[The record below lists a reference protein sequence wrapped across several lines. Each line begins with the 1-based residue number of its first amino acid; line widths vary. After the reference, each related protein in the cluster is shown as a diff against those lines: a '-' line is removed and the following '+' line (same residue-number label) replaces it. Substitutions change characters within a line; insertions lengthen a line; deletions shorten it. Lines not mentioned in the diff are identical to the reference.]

1 LTPPPDTPSPL
12 ISIVVP
18 VFNEAETVAAVIARL
33 LEIELPAPREIIVV
47 NDGSSDGTRAVLD
60 GLAATPRLTII
71 HADRNRGK
79 GHAIRLGFARAR
91 GTVVAIQDADLELD
105 PAQLALLVDPILKG
119 SSSVVYGSRFL
130 GGRPRAPWLSIAANR
145 ALTALTN
152 AVYGSSLTDM
162 ETCYKIMRS
171 DVARSLELTADRFD
185 IEPEITARL
194 LVAGHT
200 IDERP
205 VTFTPRSRAAGK
217 KIGWRDGLV
226 AVRVLLRLRPPGAFL
241 TRALV
246 LLALLT
252 VLAAFA
258 IAVCGGFGFRIA
270 GVLVRAHRPAIAIGV
285 ALGAIALAA
294 TRGRARIG
302 AASLWW
308 WGIIDRGASPIACA
322 VAIAAIA
329 TGWVWG
335 THVAGGSDSYCY
347 LNEAELLAG
356 GHVRQL
362 QPDAADFPWHDKR
375 WAFVPA
381 GHGPAP
387 GPDGAVVPICPS
399 GYPLLMAAA
408 RTVAGRAG
416 MFWIVP
422 LMGGLAVWLTFVLG
436 RRLGGAPAG
445 VTAAVLFASSP
456 IFLYQIVQP
465 MNDVPAAALWLLALV
480 LASRAGARP
489 GWLSEIWS
497 GAAAGAALV
506 VRPNLLPLAAVTAL
520 WIASARTAWRDR
532 VFSLISFGIAALP
545 FVLLVMALQNAM
557 YGGPLT
563 SGYGDLGA
571 LFAMD
576 HVGPNLR
583 RYPAWLLQTHTP
595 IVLLALAALWTA
607 PRDARRAPPH
617 DTRRAPPHDTR
628 RAPPHDTRR
637 ATGWLLAFAA
647 ATLLCYLPYMVYDAW
662 WYLRFV
668 LPAVA
673 VILTLTAVVAA
684 GLAARLPPVWRAPA
698 FALGCGL
705 LAIVYIDIAARRHV
719 FELQA
724 LESRF
729 RVAGEYVAARLPA
742 DAAVVTVHQ
751 SGSVR
756 FYSGR
761 QTLLW
766 DVVDPSSLDRA
777 LDYLRSRGY
786 RPYLLF
792 EKWEEPAFRKRFGGK
807 SAIGGLDWPAIAD
820 INREVRIYDPDD
832 RASYMGGVP
841 IYTDRVWT
849 RIPNP

>member
-1 LTPPPDTPSPL
+1 MTDPRDASSQL
-12 ISIVVP
+12 ISIIVP
-18 VFNEAETVAAVIARL
+18 VFNEAETVAAVVARL
-33 LEIELPAPREIIVV
+33 LEIDLPAPREIIVV

-79 GHAIRLGFARAR
+79 GHAIRLGFAHAR

-105 PAQLALLVDPILKG
+105 PAQLAFLVDPIVRG

-130 GGRPRAPWLSIAANR
+130 GGRPPAPWLSIVANR
-145 ALTALTN
+145 ALTWLTN

-200 IDERP
+200 IDEHP

-226 AVRVLLRLRPPGAFL
+226 AVRVLLRLRPRGAFL

-246 LLALLT
+246 LLAFLT
-252 VLAAFA
+252 VLTAFA
-258 IAVCGGFGFRIA
+258 IVVSGGFGFRIA
-270 GVLVRAHRPAIAIGV
+270 GVLVRAHSPATAIGV
-285 ALGAIALAA
+285 ALGAVALAA
-294 TRGRARIG
+294 TRGRTQLG

-308 WGIIDRGASPIACA
+308 WRVIDRGASPIACA

-329 TGWVWG
+329 TAWAWG

-362 QPDAADFPWHDKR
+362 QPDAASVPWPDSR

-381 GHGPAP
+381 GHAPAP
-387 GPDGAVVPICPS
+387 GPDGAIVPICPS
-399 GYPLLMAAA
+399 GYPLMMAAA
-408 RTVAGRAG
+408 RVIAGRAG

-422 LMGGLAVWLTFVLG
+422 LMGGLAVWLVFVLA
-436 RRLGGAPAG
+436 RRIGGAPAG
-445 VTAAVLFASSP
+445 LTAAVLFAASP
-456 IFLYQIVQP
+456 VFLYQIVQP

-480 LASRAGARP
+480 LASRAAARP
-489 GWLSEIWS
+489 GWLSEMVC
-497 GAAAGAALV
+497 GATAGAALV
-506 VRPNLLPLAAVTAL
+506 VRPNLLPLAAIVAL
-520 WIASARTAWRDR
+520 WIATARETWRDR
-532 VFSLISFGIAALP
+532 ALSLILFAIGALP
-545 FVLLVMALQNAM
+545 FVLLVMAVQNAM
-557 YGGPLT
+557 YGGPLK

-576 HVGPNLR
+576 HVWPNLR
-583 RYPAWLLQTHTP
+583 RYPVWLLQTQTP
-595 IVLLALAALWTA
+595 IVLLALAAPWIVGPCRTCW
-607 PRDARRAPPH
+607 
-617 DTRRAPPHDTR
+617 
-628 RAPPHDTRR
+628 
-637 ATGWLLAFAA
+637 WLLAFAA
-647 ATLLCYLPYMVYDAW
+647 ATLACYLPYMVYDAW
-662 WYLRFV
+662 WYLRFL

-673 VILTLTAVVAA
+673 VILTLTAAA
-684 GLAARLPPVWRAPA
+684 AAALAARLPAVWRAPA
-698 FALGCGL
+698 LALGSGL
-705 LAIVYIDIAARRHV
+705 LAILCIDIAARRQV

-729 RVAGEYVAARLPA
+729 RIAGEYVAGRLPA

-766 DVVDPSSLDRA
+766 DVVDPPSLDRA

-792 EKWEEPAFRKRFGGK
+792 ERWEEPAFRKRFDGK
-807 SAIGGLDWPAIAD
+807 SAIGPLDWPPIAE
-820 INREVRIYDPDD
+820 INREVRIYDPAD
-832 RASYMGGVP
+832 RAPYKLGVAVQ
-841 IYTDRVWT
+841 TDRVWT

>member
-1 LTPPPDTPSPL
+1 LTDPRDAPSPL
-12 ISIVVP
+12 ISIIVP
-18 VFNEAETVAAVIARL
+18 VFNEAATVAGVIARL

-60 GLAATPRLTII
+60 GLATTPRLTII
-71 HADRNRGK
+71 HAERNRGK
-79 GHAIRLGFARAR
+79 GHAIRLGLSRAR

-105 PAQLALLVDPILKG
+105 PAQLAVLVDPIVSG

-130 GGRPRAPWLSIAANR
+130 SGRPNAPWLSIAANR
-145 ALTALTN
+145 GLTWLTN
-152 AVYGSSLTDM
+152 AIYGSSLTDM

-194 LVAGHT
+194 LVAGHR
-200 IDERP
+200 IDELP

-226 AVRVLLRLRPPGAFL
+226 AVRVLLRLRPRGAFL
-241 TRALV
+241 TRALL
-246 LLALLT
+246 LLALVAVLT
-252 VLAAFA
+252 EWA
-258 IAVCGGFGFRIA
+258 IVVSGGFEFRIG
-270 GVLVRAHRPAIAIGV
+270 GVFVRAHRPAIAIVV
-285 ALGAIALAA
+285 ALGAILLAA
-294 TRGRARIG
+294 APGRARIA
-302 AASLWW
+302 AASTWW
-308 WGIIDRGASPIACA
+308 WQAIDRGAPAMACA

-329 TGWVWG
+329 TGWGWG

-347 LNEAELLAG
+347 LNEAELLAAG
-356 GHVRQL
+356 QTRQL
-362 QPDAADFPWHDKR
+362 QPDAANIPWPDSR

-381 GHGPAP
+381 GHAPAP

-408 RTVAGRAG
+408 HTIAGRAG

-436 RRLGGAPAG
+436 RRVGGARAG
-445 VTAAVLFASSP
+445 LMAAVLLAASP

-480 LASRAGARP
+480 LASRAAARP
-489 GWLSEIWS
+489 DWIAQAWT

-520 WIASARTAWRDR
+520 WVASARPAWRDR
-532 VFSLISFGIAALP
+532 VLSLVWFAIGALP
-545 FVLLVMALQNAM
+545 FVLLVMAMQNAM
-557 YGGPLT
+557 YGGPLR

-571 LFAMD
+571 LFSMD
-576 HVGPNLR
+576 HIGPNLR
-583 RYPAWLLQTHTP
+583 RYPAWLVQTHTP
-595 IVLLALAALWTA
+595 IVVLALAAPWI
-607 PRDARRAPPH
+607 ARSSV
-617 DTRRAPPHDTR
+617 
-628 RAPPHDTRR
+628 
-637 ATGWLLAFAA
+637 WLLAFAA
-647 ATLLCYLPYMVYDAW
+647 ATLACYLPYVVFDAW

-673 VILTLTAVVAA
+673 VILTLTAATAA
-684 GLAARLPPVWRAPA
+684 WLAARLPPAWRAPA
-698 FALGCGL
+698 LALGCGL
-705 LAIVYIDIAARRHV
+705 LAIFYIEVAARRQV
-719 FELQA
+719 FELHA
-724 LESRF
+724 LER
-729 RVAGEYVAARLPA
+729 RYRIAGEYVAARLPP

-761 QTLLW
+761 QTLVW
-766 DVVDPSSLDRA
+766 SEVDPASLDRA
-777 LDYLRSRGY
+777 LEYLRSRRY

-792 EKWEEPAFRKRFGGK
+792 ERWEEPAFRKRFDGK
-807 SAIGGLDWPAIAD
+807 SAIAPLDWPPIAEID
-820 INREVRIYDPDD
+820 RDVRIYNPDD
-832 RASYMGGVP
+832 RAAYMGGVP
-841 IYTDRVWT
+841 VYTDRVLT
-849 RIPNP
+849 KR